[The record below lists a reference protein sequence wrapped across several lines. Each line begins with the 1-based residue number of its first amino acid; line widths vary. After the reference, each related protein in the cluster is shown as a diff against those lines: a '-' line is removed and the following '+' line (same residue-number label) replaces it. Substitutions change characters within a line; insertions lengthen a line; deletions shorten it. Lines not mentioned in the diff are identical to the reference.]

1 MDLVKCYK
9 QLNVELIF
17 IIKITTYAILVGKG
31 KHIHHKC
38 AWKMAKGTFLGQCY
52 RKIHM
57 HKHASFMFKIHT
69 NTIHKMSIVEKMRN
83 FNIIINKNILTKR
96 NSVQKKWK
104 IQLCFSWPK
113 YFFRS
118 KYSQYLHKFLC
129 K

>member
-83 FNIIINKNILTKR
+83 FNIIINKNIPTKR
-96 NSVQKKWK
+96 NFVQKKMENSAVFQLAEILFSVK
-104 IQLCFSWPK
+104 IFTVS
-113 YFFRS
+113 S
-118 KYSQYLHKFLC
+118 
-129 K
+129 